1 MIFKQ
6 HENGGGEI
14 LFKEEE
20 IKILNKTKKLILTSG
35 AVRDFGNNFI
45 KIIIDTY
52 EKLPE
57 KEKQRQTQSAEV
69 KTSND

>member
-6 HENGGGEI
+6 YENGGGEI

-45 KIIIDTY
+45 KIIINTY

-69 KTSND
+69 KTAND